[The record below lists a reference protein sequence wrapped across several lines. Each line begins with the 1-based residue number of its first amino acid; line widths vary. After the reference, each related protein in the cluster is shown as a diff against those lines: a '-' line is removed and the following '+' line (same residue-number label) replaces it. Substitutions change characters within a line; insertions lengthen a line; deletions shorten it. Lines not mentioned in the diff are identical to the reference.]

1 MAGFLAPVQIAGM
14 DSAVSNIG
22 ASSARPGQGQE
33 FRRGALLVAA
43 SALVWSFGGTIARF
57 IEAPDPWTV
66 VFWRSIWAA
75 AFLLGFMLVRDGPRG
90 TARLFA
96 TMGAPGLTVAACFA
110 IASTAFIIALQ
121 HTTVANILLMQAGVP
136 LIAAGLAWAAF
147 GERAGLATWLAIAA
161 VVAGV
166 GVMVSGSFSGTISPI
181 GDGLA
186 LTITI
191 VFAVATVVVRRFA
204 HVRMTPATCLGTIIA
219 GCIAAVMASAFAV
232 SGTDMMLLFAFGA
245 LNLGLGMACFT
256 TGARLVPAA
265 VAALIGLLE
274 PAAGPLWV
282 WLVHGEVPSGRT
294 LAGGAI
300 VLAALIFHIAWQI
313 GTMRPTGASAR

>member
-1 MAGFLAPVQIAGM
+1 M
-14 DSAVSNIG
+14 DSTATST
-22 ASSARPGQGQE
+22 ASTQLRTVHASD
-33 FRRGALLVAA
+33 FRRGAVLVAA
-43 SALVWSFGGTIARF
+43 SALAWSFGGTIARF

-66 VFWRSIWAA
+66 VFWRSLWAA
-75 AFLLGFMLVRDGPRG
+75 AFLLGFMLMRDGPRG

-96 TMGAPGLTVAACFA
+96 TMGLPGLVVAACFA
-110 IASTAFIIALQ
+110 TASTSFVIALQ
-121 HTTVANILLMQAGVP
+121 YTTVANILLMQAGVP
-136 LIAAGLAWAAF
+136 LIAAALAWVAF
-147 GERAGLATWLAIAA
+147 GERTGWATWLAIAA

-166 GVMVSGSFSGTISPI
+166 GVMVSGSFSGAISPI
-181 GDGLA
+181 GDSLA

-191 VFAVATVVVRRFA
+191 VFAIATVIVRRFA

-219 GCIAAVMASAFAV
+219 ACIAAAMASTFAV
-232 SGTDMMLLFAFGA
+232 GGRDMAFLFAFGA

-274 PAAGPLWV
+274 PATGPLWV

-294 LAGGAI
+294 LTGGAI
-300 VLAALIFHIAWQI
+300 VLAALILHIAWQI
-313 GTMRPTGASAR
+313 HTMRTPRQSLVR